1 MSFKTAPNWL
11 QSLLGVAI
19 VSAVTLYANISVAQI
34 TPDGTL
40 PNNSNVKLEGN
51 TRIIEGGTIRGG
63 NLFHSFGEFSVL
75 NGSTALFNNSLDI
88 QNILTRVTGKS
99 ISNIDGLIRANGKAN
114 LFLLNPNGI
123 IFGQNARLDIGGS
136 FSATTASSLKFPNGN
151 TFSAT
156 NPQAPPLLTVNIT
169 PGLQYGASQPGATVT
184 NTGNL
189 APLQDLTLV
198 ADKLDLRGQLKAGR
212 NLTLQAQDTVKVRD
226 SVKTPFLAQAGGNL
240 TIRGNQGID
249 ILALNHPTRTS
260 FVSGGDFSLISDGII
275 SGDARFAS
283 GGNFSLKSV
292 SGGLA
297 NFVSLYDPIISSNG
311 DVDVAANY
319 TGASLLVESKGNIRF
334 QGDIDITR
342 PDTSI
347 LPVGQDT
354 ATLSES
360 SALIM
365 RSGQNTLAYGAINS
379 GSVPAFSSGTVPEGI
394 TIDGNVRLQPFN
406 GAGGLV
412 SLTTASGDVST
423 KEITTNGGAI
433 AINSAGAIKTNGQD
447 LVTLNGANNAGDIS
461 LKATNGNITTNKLFS
476 YSLSDGN
483 TANGGNIS
491 LEATNG
497 SITTGGLFSLSY
509 SDSGN
514 TANGGNI
521 SLEATNGSITTG
533 GLSSYSYSDSGNT
546 ANGGEIALLAAN
558 DIITGNLISGSHSN
572 SSGSAGNGGKI
583 SLKTTNGTIRTRDL
597 VSESY
602 STNSRSRGNG
612 GAIAFITNGN
622 ITTGSMNSEVRGTGN
637 SGDINITAD
646 SLFLTDARLST
657 GTFGQGNGGTVN
669 ITASDTVSLKNTTS
683 VMSNVGSTA
692 IGKGGD
698 INITTG
704 SLSIQGNSRLT
715 SSTNGKGDAGSI
727 NIIARNTVSLKNGA
741 FVVNDVGR
749 TAIGKGGDI
758 NITTGSLS
766 IQGNSLVTS
775 STNGTGDAGSI
786 NIIVRNTVSLED
798 RDVDQYFTGLSS
810 VAGNGSVGKGG
821 NIYIQA
827 EHLSIKN
834 NAAINADV
842 EPTARGNGGNINL
855 DIKDTILFTTDET
868 YNKKGEL
875 ARITLSVQPEGIGS
889 GGTLI
894 IKAGSL
900 VLRNS
905 GIIKASTQGQGNAGN
920 IEVNADVVDI
930 SGSVPTSGLPSGLLT
945 STNTA
950 GKAGDIIIDTQTFRI
965 ADGAALSARTK
976 GDGQGG
982 SITVNATKTFEAI
995 NGGQLVSTTSGKGQA
1010 GNIFV
1015 NATDRLTISGTDVNY
1030 SDRIAKFPN
1039 NNQLVAND
1047 IKEGAASG
1055 LIVNSTGLA
1064 NAGNIQATAGLIY
1077 LDNQG
1082 RITAESAS
1090 AGDGGN
1096 ITLNVG
1102 KLLLLRRGN
1111 SSQISTT
1118 VGTASASGNGGN
1130 ITINAPNGFLVAV
1143 LSENSDI
1150 TANAFEGRGGN
1161 INIKA
1166 RNVLGIGRQEQ
1177 QTPQSDITASSELG
1191 INGNIEITT
1200 PDIDPTRGLVE
1211 LPINLVDASNQIS
1224 TACTPGTRQFQNTF
1238 VATGRGGLPM
1248 SPTEP
1253 LQDSSTVSAWVR
1265 LKPNAEKANTTP
1277 VPQPTAVSTTPIAA
1291 TIPIVEASGWV
1302 IDRKGNIELVAQVPQ
1317 LNPHSPWQTPASCPV
1332 SQGGVKYG
1340 KISTAKASN

>member
-11 QSLLGVAI
+11 QGLGIAI

-136 FSATTASSLKFPNGN
+136 FSATTASSLKFTNGS

-156 NPQAPPLLTVNIT
+156 NPQSPPLLTVNIT

-198 ADKLDLRGQLKAGR
+198 ADKLDLQGQLKAGR
-212 NLTLQAQDTVKVRD
+212 DLTLQAQDTVKVRD

-240 TIRGNQGID
+240 TIGGNQGID

-260 FVSGGDFSLISDGII
+260 FVSGSDFSLISDGII

-283 GGNFSLKSV
+283 GGNFLLKSV

-365 RSGQNTLAYGAINS
+365 RSRQNTLAYGSINS

-433 AINSAGAIKTNGQD
+433 AINSAEAIKTNGQN
-447 LVTLNGANNAGDIS
+447 LVTRNGANNAGDIS
-461 LKATNGNITTNKLFS
+461 LKATNGNITTNILFS
-476 YSLSDGN
+476 YSR
-483 TANGGNIS
+483 
-491 LEATNG
+491 
-497 SITTGGLFSLSY
+497 

-521 SLEATNGSITTG
+521 SLEATNGSITTA
-533 GLSSYSYSDSGNT
+533 GLFSYSYSESGST
-546 ANGGEIALLAAN
+546 RNGGEIALLAAN
-558 DIITGNLISGSHSN
+558 DIITRNFSSGSRSN

-602 STNSRSRGNG
+602 STNSGSRGNG
-612 GAIAFITNGN
+612 GAIAFTTNGN

-657 GTFGQGNGGTVN
+657 STFGQGNGGTVN

-704 SLSIQGNSRLT
+704 SLSIQGNS
-715 SSTNGKGDAGSI
+715 
-727 NIIARNTVSLKNGA
+727 
-741 FVVNDVGR
+741 
-749 TAIGKGGDI
+749 
-758 NITTGSLS
+758 
-766 IQGNSLVTS
+766 LVTS
-775 STNGTGDAGSI
+775 STNG
-786 NIIVRNTVSLED
+786 
-798 RDVDQYFTGLSS
+798 
-810 VAGNGSVGKGG
+810 
-821 NIYIQA
+821 
-827 EHLSIKN
+827 
-834 NAAINADV
+834 
-842 EPTARGNGGNINL
+842 
-855 DIKDTILFTTDET
+855 
-868 YNKKGEL
+868 
-875 ARITLSVQPEGIGS
+875 
-889 GGTLI
+889 
-894 IKAGSL
+894 
-900 VLRNS
+900 
-905 GIIKASTQGQGNAGN
+905 
-920 IEVNADVVDI
+920 
-930 SGSVPTSGLPSGLLT
+930 
-945 STNTA
+945 
-950 GKAGDIIIDTQTFRI
+950 
-965 ADGAALSARTK
+965 
-976 GDGQGG
+976 
-982 SITVNATKTFEAI
+982 
-995 NGGQLVSTTSGKGQA
+995 
-1010 GNIFV
+1010 
-1015 NATDRLTISGTDVNY
+1015 
-1030 SDRIAKFPN
+1030 
-1039 NNQLVAND
+1039 
-1047 IKEGAASG
+1047 
-1055 LIVNSTGLA
+1055 
-1064 NAGNIQATAGLIY
+1064 
-1077 LDNQG
+1077 
-1082 RITAESAS
+1082 
-1090 AGDGGN
+1090 
-1096 ITLNVG
+1096 
-1102 KLLLLRRGN
+1102 
-1111 SSQISTT
+1111 
-1118 VGTASASGNGGN
+1118 
-1130 ITINAPNGFLVAV
+1130 
-1143 LSENSDI
+1143 
-1150 TANAFEGRGGN
+1150 
-1161 INIKA
+1161 
-1166 RNVLGIGRQEQ
+1166 
-1177 QTPQSDITASSELG
+1177 
-1191 INGNIEITT
+1191 
-1200 PDIDPTRGLVE
+1200 
-1211 LPINLVDASNQIS
+1211 
-1224 TACTPGTRQFQNTF
+1224 
-1238 VATGRGGLPM
+1238 
-1248 SPTEP
+1248 
-1253 LQDSSTVSAWVR
+1253 
-1265 LKPNAEKANTTP
+1265 
-1277 VPQPTAVSTTPIAA
+1277 
-1291 TIPIVEASGWV
+1291 
-1302 IDRKGNIELVAQVPQ
+1302 
-1317 LNPHSPWQTPASCPV
+1317 
-1332 SQGGVKYG
+1332 
-1340 KISTAKASN
+1340 